1 MCACVCLCSHNHFT
15 RPSTLVFDS
24 SKLGVRCLEKKSSS
38 DPELG
43 SRATIIGNERGFPA
57 GLTVDELGLYR
68 RRRPPSHLRPKDNL
82 RPQGG
87 SLKSVTS
94 EYQRRFLPHP
104 VLPAKESYFGENHLG
119 EASGASEGTAI
130 ATEGK
135 ERENLL
141 NKGHRRKRPEDGLKL
156 EGEVFLKPEYYD
168 AFIDFPRQ
176 RPNIIRPRTHVNSEN
191 HRQLPMDL
199 ITENNSKYLFF
210 DVVERPQL
218 VRRPTTLRAEG
229 DILVKMSEVHSR
241 YVPHEGAKRSDLA
254 RRKTSLRMEGE
265 MDKVTEQRQKYVEF
279 PEGRRAELSK
289 RATQL
294 SLEGEMDILTEKNEK
309 YICFQSPKRSE
320 LQKRP
325 TNLKLEGNMETVTEK
340 SDNFIE
346 FLEAKRAEMLK
357 RSNNLRLEGDLEYAP
372 EYSNAFTDF
381 PRERP
386 VTRRPLVS
394 LRQEGEMDTTTEKRT
409 QFIDFLSKC
418 KRPDLA
424 RKPTNLKLEGEIESK
439 PEYRDS
445 YVDFPRRRPK
455 LQKPDSCLKLEG
467 DIEKKSETEA
477 QFVPFSRSDRS
488 ATVRKPSLNL
498 RLEGEMHTKPEY
510 KDSFK
515 NFPRE
520 RPVVRKPTGNLQH
533 DPKTLLL
540 LADEPFKRPRGPGR
554 PPERNLRS
562 ENRID
567 TNPEHRSSNADLK
580 TATRRPRGQLSRD
593 LRDSESKV
601 PRAQSERRYRGQP
614 GVDAESRSYV
624 DYTAPERTHS
634 RRRGPE
640 DNLTAAGSSSLA
652 AAISSPWVSR
662 RRNVATRVNPGTTQ
676 GLGVYHA
683 VSRDEPV
690 SRAKAVTF
698 EQGVGRPKTCP

>member
-1 MCACVCLCSHNHFT
+1 M
-15 RPSTLVFDS
+15 VFDS
-24 SKLGVRCLEKKSSS
+24 SKLGVRCLDKKSSS

-104 VLPAKESYFGENHLG
+104 VLPTTGRYFGENHLG
-119 EASGASEGTAI
+119 EASGAPEGSASTGI
-130 ATEGK
+130 ATERREG
-135 ERENLL
+135 ENLL
-141 NKGHRRKRPEDGLKL
+141 NKGHRRKGPEDALKL
-156 EGEVFLKPEYYD
+156 EGEVFLRPEYYD
-168 AFIDFPRQ
+168 SFIDFPRQ
-176 RPNIIRPRTHVNSEN
+176 RPNIIRPRTHVYSEN

-199 ITENNSKYLFF
+199 ITEKNSQYVFF
-210 DVVERPQL
+210 DVAERPQL
-218 VRRPTTLRAEG
+218 ARRPTTLRAEG
-229 DILVKMSEVHSR
+229 DILVKVSEVHSR
-241 YVPHEGAKRSDLA
+241 FVPHEGAKRSDLA

-265 MDKVTEQRQKYVEF
+265 IDKVTEQKEKYVEF

-294 SLEGEMDILTEKNEK
+294 SLEGEIDTLTEKNEK
-309 YICFQSPKRSE
+309 YIFFQSPKRSE
-320 LQKRP
+320 LKKRT
-325 TNLKLEGNMETVTEK
+325 TNLKLEGNMENVTEK

-357 RSNNLRLEGDLEYAP
+357 RANNLNLEGDVEYVP
-372 EYSNAFTDF
+372 EYSDAFTDF

-386 VTRRPLVS
+386 VTRRPLVT
-394 LRQEGEMDTTTEKRT
+394 LKQEGEMDTTTEKRT
-409 QFIDFLSKC
+409 QFIDFLSRC

-424 RKPTNLKLEGEIESK
+424 RKPTNLRLEGEIESR
-439 PEYRDS
+439 PEYKDS
-445 YVDFPRRRPK
+445 YVDFPRQRPK
-455 LQKPDSCLKLEG
+455 LKKPDSCLKPEG
-467 DIEKKSETEA
+467 DIEKMSETEA
-477 QFVPFSRSDRS
+477 QFVPFSRGDRFE
-488 ATVRKPSLNL
+488 TVRKPSLSL
-498 RLEGEMHTKPEY
+498 RLEGEMNTNPEY
-510 KDSFK
+510 KDLFK

-540 LADEPFKRPRGPGR
+540 LVDEPFKRSRGPGR

-562 ENRID
+562 KNRID
-567 TNPEHRSSNADLK
+567 TNPEHRSSNVDLK
-580 TATRRPRGQLSRD
+580 TVIRRPRGHLNQNVD
-593 LRDSESKV
+593 LRESESKV

-614 GVDAESRSYV
+614 DVEAEARTYV
-624 DYTAPERTHS
+624 DYTAHERTSS
-634 RRRGPE
+634 RRRRPE
-640 DNLTAAGSSSLA
+640 DNLKEAGSSSVA

-662 RRNVATRVNPGTTQ
+662 RRNVSTRVNPGTTQ
-676 GLGVYHA
+676 GPGVYHE
-683 VSRDEPV
+683 VSRDEPA

-698 EQGVGRPKTCP
+698 ELGGGRPKTSP

>member
-1 MCACVCLCSHNHFT
+1 M
-15 RPSTLVFDS
+15 VFDN

-43 SRATIIGNERGFPA
+43 SRVTVIGNERGFPA
-57 GLTVDELGLYR
+57 GLTVDELALYR

-82 RPQGG
+82 QPQEG

-104 VLPAKESYFGENHLG
+104 VLPAKERYFGDENHMG
-119 EASGASEGTAI
+119 EASGASEGIASTAI

-135 ERENLL
+135 EHENLS

-156 EGEVFLKPEYYD
+156 EGEVFLRPEYYE

-176 RPNIIRPRTHVNSEN
+176 RPTIIRPRTHVNSEN

-199 ITENNSKYLFF
+199 ITEKNSKYLFF

-241 YVPHEGAKRSDLA
+241 YVPHEGVKRSDLA

-265 MDKVTEQRQKYVEF
+265 MDKVTEQKEKYVEF

-294 SLEGEMDILTEKNEK
+294 SLEGKIDTLTEKSEK
-309 YICFQSPKRSE
+309 YIFFQSPKRYE
-320 LQKRP
+320 LRKRP
-325 TNLKLEGNMETVTEK
+325 TNLKLEGNIQTVTEQ

-346 FLEAKRAEMLK
+346 FLECKRAEMLK

-386 VTRRPLVS
+386 VTRRPRVS
-394 LRQEGEMDTTTEKRT
+394 LRQEGEMNTTTEKST
-409 QFIDFLSKC
+409 QFVDFLSKC
-418 KRPDLA
+418 KRADLA
-424 RKPTNLKLEGEIESK
+424 RKPTNLRLEGEIESK

-455 LQKPDSCLKLEG
+455 LQKPDSCLKPEG

-488 ATVRKPSLNL
+488 ATVRKPSPNL
-498 RLEGEMHTKPEY
+498 RLEGEIHTNPEY

-520 RPVVRKPTGNLQH
+520 RPVVRKPTGNLKH

-567 TNPEHRSSNADLK
+567 TNPEYRSSNADLK
-580 TATRRPRGQLSRD
+580 TATRRPRGQLNMDS
-593 LRDSESKV
+593 RDSESKV

-614 GVDAESRSYV
+614 GVDAESRTYV
-624 DYTAPERTHS
+624 DYTARERTPS
-634 RRRGPE
+634 RRRRPE

-676 GLGVYHA
+676 GPGVYHA
-683 VSRDEPV
+683 VSREEPA

-698 EQGVGRPKTCP
+698 EQGGGRPKTCP